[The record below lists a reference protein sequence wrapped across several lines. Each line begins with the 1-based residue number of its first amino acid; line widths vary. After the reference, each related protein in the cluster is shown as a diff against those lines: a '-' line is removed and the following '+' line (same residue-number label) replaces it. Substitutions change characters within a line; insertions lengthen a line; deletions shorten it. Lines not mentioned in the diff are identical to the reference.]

1 MLSSPIFRFTY
12 NLIPEMEGDPRLEG
26 VATADGEKPHLQNSS
41 PDALLQE
48 TGPEEHQYVTGLK
61 LAIIMSSLTITFFLA
76 MLDVAIIAT
85 VSKHPL
91 NCFCV

>member
-1 MLSSPIFRFTY
+1 
-12 NLIPEMEGDPRLEG
+12 MEGDPRLEG

-41 PDALLQE
+41 PDALSQENAETQE
-48 TGPEEHQYVTGLK
+48 TRPEEHQYVTGLK

-91 NCFCV
+91 VCFCV

>member
-1 MLSSPIFRFTY
+1 
-12 NLIPEMEGDPRLEG
+12 MEGDPRLEG

-41 PDALLQE
+41 ADALSKENAQTQE
-48 TGPEEHQYVTGLK
+48 TGHEENQYVTGLK

-85 VSKHPL
+85 VSKHRL
-91 NCFCV
+91 LASGSN